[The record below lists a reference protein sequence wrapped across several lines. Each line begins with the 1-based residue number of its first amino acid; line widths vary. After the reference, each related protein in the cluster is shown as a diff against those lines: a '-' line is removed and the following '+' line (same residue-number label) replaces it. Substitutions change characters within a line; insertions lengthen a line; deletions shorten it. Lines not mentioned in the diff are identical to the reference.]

1 VRAREGKLM
10 SATLSQT
17 FANARAVEVRHRPGC
32 NGRFPDP
39 KRFAITLNN
48 FIGTGSHLLNF
59 SDVLTNCENRARIRA
74 SRLQCRIRQTRE

>member
-1 VRAREGKLM
+1 M

-17 FANARAVEVRHRPGC
+17 FSNARAVEVRHRPGC